1 MHNNGFFFHDPEVD
15 RLLFAFV
22 TLRESILKN
31 HSIESILKNHSIGVD
46 KCLLNDVAKSVTR
59 ETPESSS
66 SVVCPN

>member
-1 MHNNGFFFHDPEVD
+1 
-15 RLLFAFV
+15 
-22 TLRESILKN
+22 LKN